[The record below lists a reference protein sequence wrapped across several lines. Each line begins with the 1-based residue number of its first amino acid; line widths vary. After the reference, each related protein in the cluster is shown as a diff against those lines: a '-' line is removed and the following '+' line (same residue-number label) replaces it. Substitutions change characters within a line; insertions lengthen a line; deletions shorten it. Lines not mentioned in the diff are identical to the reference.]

1 MPDVK
6 VAVSDQFL
14 EAFSQVPKKQ
24 AEEGASVHDEVSAG
38 PDPSGNQL

>member
-14 EAFSQVPKKQ
+14 EAFSQVPKQ